1 MACCAPKHDPDEKV
15 QPHILEDVKNKKRKY
30 TDCFCFLLIIV
41 HWVAMSIVGITFG
54 STANPQ
60 AIFAPSDYQGRLC
73 GIDAGVANKPY
84 GYVVNLNLDIVC
96 VNFCPSVTKSVDGN
110 NNAYDQMIC
119 KSEDVKDSYKD
130 ATIADDPTKYF
141 GYLDLF
147 CSDSTDINTC
157 GYGHCNFK
165 FESYNIGYYCM
176 FNTDKVEMPSGLAAM
191 APGIT
196 DDVFSN
202 FADDGANSE
211 SSSGPLG
218 AFMQDMVTSLN
229 WVACIGLL
237 GSLLIAFIF
246 TKLMSTMLLDMLVW
260 GCIFITGALFV
271 VLGAYSYSVY
281 DSWKDDV
288 TKSDTAVTG
297 MQAVSIVFI
306 VCAVLYW
313 CLIICICSKI
323 KLCIALT
330 KTAGRAVRD
339 VPLVVLFPIVQVAG
353 LVLFLVPW
361 TYYMLYLNS
370 QGCYKKVENNDDGMD
385 SKIWKFASSSYYQ
398 NNCDP
403 PSYPTY
409 DNTVYA
415 QYYMMFCY
423 FWTTQFIVAMGQ
435 IIMALTFFLWYF
447 TEDPTAE
454 VTAGEHDNCL
464 KRTFCAPPHHGG
476 RDDRLLFHAFSQ
488 SVYHIGSAAF
498 GSLIIAIIKFIRYC
512 ILQLQKKAQKGVATL
527 PTPVATACPALAVC
541 WNAMA
546 GSTIKI
552 IFCCIQCCL
561 CCIEKCM
568 KFINKHAYIIIVI
581 HGDVTFCSAAVRSFF
596 LILRNIR
603 LIAAITLVQEFVII
617 IGKFFVVVTTGCV
630 SYILM
635 ERYIGDE
642 LNSLIGPV
650 LFVMILAY
658 FVADMFMLVYSMA
671 IDVLMHCFM
680 SDKEIHHENPS
691 ECYAVRDSCPHLHE
705 LNSFIEQNKEEE
717 RRRSSAAKSEERR
730 SSGAKSEEGSEPDNT
745 A

>member
-1 MACCAPKHDPDEKV
+1 M
-15 QPHILEDVKNKKRKY
+15 
-30 TDCFCFLLIIV
+30 
-41 HWVAMSIVGITFG
+41 M
-54 STANPQ
+54 
-60 AIFAPSDYQGRLC
+60 
-73 GIDAGVANKPY
+73 
-84 GYVVNLNLDIVC
+84 
-96 VNFCPSVTKSVDGN
+96 
-110 NNAYDQMIC
+110 
-119 KSEDVKDSYKD
+119 
-130 ATIADDPTKYF
+130 
-141 GYLDLF
+141 
-147 CSDSTDINTC
+147 
-157 GYGHCNFK
+157 
-165 FESYNIGYYCM
+165 
-176 FNTDKVEMPSGLAAM
+176 
-191 APGIT
+191 
-196 DDVFSN
+196 
-202 FADDGANSE
+202 
-211 SSSGPLG
+211 
-218 AFMQDMVTSLN
+218 
-229 WVACIGLL
+229 
-237 GSLLIAFIF
+237 
-246 TKLMSTMLLDMLVW
+246 
-260 GCIFITGALFV
+260 
-271 VLGAYSYSVY
+271 
-281 DSWKDDV
+281 
-288 TKSDTAVTG
+288 
-297 MQAVSIVFI
+297 
-306 VCAVLYW
+306 
-313 CLIICICSKI
+313 
-323 KLCIALT
+323 
-330 KTAGRAVRD
+330 
-339 VPLVVLFPIVQVAG
+339 
-353 LVLFLVPW
+353 
-361 TYYMLYLNS
+361 YLNS
-370 QGCYKKVENNDDGMD
+370 QGCYKKVASDDGTD
-385 SKIWKFASSSYYQ
+385 SKVWKFASSSYYQ
-398 NNCDP
+398 ENCGTPD
-403 PSYPTY
+403 YPTY

-415 QYYMMFCY
+415 QYYMMFTY
-423 FWTTQFIVAMGQ
+423 FWTSQFIVAMGQ

-447 TEDPTAE
+447 TENPPTE
-454 VTAGEHDNCL
+454 VTTGEHDNCV
-464 KRTFCAPPHHGG
+464 KRFFCAPPHDGG